1 MHTNNIKIKPTQK
14 IHFESISE
22 RMINIPLIGNIIL
35 WISDRIFSAFHR
47 ISVSFNKDSHNL
59 VIISFHRLG
68 DTVFTIPAI
77 KEIFKHYNFY
87 NKKILCYPESKKIY
101 EIVFSEQIITLT
113 KNDFKYGTRLAT
125 SKGRKLLKKLNPK
138 IIFDLTGT
146 ITSASLIYNSSA
158 KKILGMN
165 ERIFRKIYT
174 DFTYRRKIP
183 HLIDN
188 YLDIAKL
195 DFKFETSRDIY
206 EFKTDINKNGIILI
220 HPFAIRNA
228 KEWNLEKY
236 IELAE
241 KLNLKFNV
249 EIISPENFL
258 DEKTEIEIFKKGI
271 TINITKSLDE
281 LISLI
286 KKCSVFISNDTG
298 PLYIANLMGKATFTV
313 YGPTNPD
320 YSFPFGEN
328 HMFVRKII
336 ECSPI
341 KDQFCFTLAGIY
353 CPVYECMNLLSIDEV
368 FEKLIK
374 FLERLSIIPKSEYSH
389 DKNK

>member
-1 MHTNNIKIKPTQK
+1 MQTNNIKIKPTQK
-14 IHFESISE
+14 FHLESISE
-22 RMINIPLIGNIIL
+22 RIIKIPLIGNIIL
-35 WISDRIFSAFHR
+35 WISDIIFSIIHR
-47 ISVSFNKDSHNL
+47 IAVLFYKGDHKL

-77 KEIFKHYNFY
+77 KEIFNHYRNF
-87 NKKILCYPESKKIY
+87 NKTILCYPDSKKIY
-101 EIVFSEQIITLT
+101 ELVFSEQIITLI
-113 KNDFKYGTRLAT
+113 KDDFKYGTRLAT
-125 SKGRKLLKKLNPK
+125 SKGRKLLRKLNPE

-158 KKILGMN
+158 KKILGTN

-174 DFTYRRKIP
+174 AFKYRRKIP

-188 YLDIAKL
+188 YLDIAEL
-195 DFKFETSRDIY
+195 DFKYERSENIY
-206 EFKTDINKNGIILI
+206 EFKADINKNGILLI

-249 EIISPENFL
+249 ELISPENFL
-258 DEKTEIEIFKKGI
+258 DEKTKKEIIKKGI
-271 TINITKSLDE
+271 TINVTKSLDE

-286 KKCSVFISNDTG
+286 KRCSVFISNDTG
-298 PLYIANLMGKATFTV
+298 PLYIANLMGKATFTI

-328 HMFVRKII
+328 HMFVRKLI

-353 CPVYECMNLLSIDEV
+353 CPMYECMNLLSIDEV
-368 FEKLIK
+368 FEKLNK
-374 FLERLSIIPKSEYSH
+374 FLDRLGIIRKAEYSH